1 MRVTTDLCQ
10 APLLGRVGA
19 DSGRCASVQGG
30 RRLRDD
36 LWMLHTRVDSLRTD
50 WYGDQASRARL
61 AAGNLRLR
69 DGVGSLAGTERE
81 EERETGEAATEEVR
95 AG

>member
-1 MRVTTDLCQ
+1 M
-10 APLLGRVGA
+10 
-19 DSGRCASVQGG
+19 
-30 RRLRDD
+30 
-36 LWMLHTRVDSLRTD
+36 
-50 WYGDQASRARL
+50 
-61 AAGNLRLR
+61 RLR